1 MVMVY
6 IYISFKKETPQTFPK
21 CNRMVKSV
29 SIGIYCNRNRNRYR
43 NRYCNRYCNRYRN
56 RYITS
61 TSDQA
66 MGSMGWV
73 YAK

>member
-1 MVMVY
+1 MVY

-29 SIGIYCNRNRNRYR
+29 SIGIYRNRNRNCYR
-43 NRYCNRYCNRYRN
+43 NRYRYRN
-56 RYITS
+56 CYIAS

-73 YAK
+73 FAK